1 MAGARVVIPRRIAY
15 RAAWAAILAS
25 LALAIAAGRGV
36 PASADPAANAAA
48 ARCAAI
54 LHGRGITPAPGA
66 CR

>member
-1 MAGARVVIPRRIAY
+1 MVTAR
-15 RAAWAAILAS
+15 RAAWAAMLAA
-25 LALAIAAGRGV
+25 LALAIASHGGP
-36 PASADPAANAAA
+36 PASTDPAADAAA